1 MKTWADV
8 RTYIIQNKLP
18 YTLVRFN
25 MSLQGRL
32 METASGE
39 IVAATVKEAA
49 RYLKGGS
56 RETVEKNLA
65 LVLVGS
71 HKA

>member
-18 YTLVRFN
+18 YTLIRFN
-25 MSLQGRL
+25 MSSQGRL

-49 RYLKGGS
+49 EILKGGNL
-56 RETVEKNLA
+56 ETVKTNLA